1 VLVFYWFTTQTQL
14 IKLYRLSH
22 ALAFT
27 MDNNNDSINVRELE
41 KLTKANWF
49 LWRAKVFWN
58 LGVFGEAGEE
68 LKTQTRNNNYNVL
81 PNKTQSV
88 REVFT
93 MDNGSVTEFN
103 RPWEYRTIYNT
114 SKEKKSFA

>member
-1 VLVFYWFTTQTQL
+1 
-14 IKLYRLSH
+14 
-22 ALAFT
+22 

-68 LKTQTRNNNYNVL
+68 LKTQTRNNNYNVF

-103 RPWEYRTIYNT
+103 RPWGVQDNIQYIERE
-114 SKEKKSFA
+114 KEFRVKKNICKAYGLSYQSH